1 MTHTVLPATVPHLVG
16 VYSRPCSTK
25 RTLLLLSTGVPT
37 VTRPPESLIAAQMPL
52 LHIGVGAEQGGWD
65 THWLFV
71 HINGVLLL
79 SQRRASVARQSTQ
92 VPFEQT

>member
-1 MTHTVLPATVPHLVG
+1 VTHTVLPATVPQLVG

-25 RTLLLLSTGVPT
+25 RALLLLSTGVPT
-37 VTRPPESLIAAQMPL
+37 VTRPPESLIAAQTPL
-52 LHIGVGAEQGGWD
+52 PHTGVGAEQDGWG

-71 HINGVLLL
+71 HIIGVLLL
-79 SQRRASVARQSTQ
+79 SQRDASVARQSTQ